1 MTANLQ
7 LKRTSR
13 LILLLNSLLLALALV
28 IHAAPALAQT
38 PAPPPD
44 FLSYADDSL
53 PARARDLYIQR
64 VDGTDKKQITSGM
77 RVWFASWAPD
87 GKKLAITTEHS
98 EIYTV
103 NPDGSNLKLITTG
116 AASPPFWSPDGHF
129 IAYVDSTAYATP
141 IARGNLNIVP
151 SGGGTPWLVPGGD
164 NIPSLPPGAA
174 AVAWSPDGT
183 RIAAGWPGRILH
195 VANGPNVAV
204 QALPGPERNWFVI
217 AGGWAPGGRYLAVT
231 DGIEYGMLDLTNGSF
246 TAVARSV
253 KQTAIARAG
262 VSWSTGINKAA
273 FAINSAGTDGQRL
286 FLSDFSGANA
296 KVILSA
302 PHSTAYRGEVSDY
315 GPPFFS
321 ADSKT
326 MLLRVS
332 RTTRQPDG
340 SLLYTHESW
349 LVNTD
354 GSGGSKLVDGF
365 NANWQPKTRLQLPDA
380 GFWYQWRTTDLPVAN
395 GQAVRPY
402 LWGPTV
408 IYSGTETPS
417 NPLAL
422 PNPSSTLVPR
432 LVAYFDKGRMDLP
445 DPNPAQ
451 PTTFLVVPGAL
462 AKELVLGQ
470 IQYGD
475 GSFAPS
481 VPLEVPVAGDFG
493 DAGAPTYLTFNKIG
507 AATDA
512 NTAQDRTGQPV
523 DATLL
528 RDGTIGADASLAV
541 SVTVAAY
548 VPETKHNVPN
558 VFMDWFKT
566 QSWNWIYIAGYPV
579 SEAYWA
585 TVQVAG
591 QPHNVLMQIFERR
604 TITYDPSAP
613 DGYKVQFGNV
623 GRHYYDWRYGAA
635 AAPAPAPSA
644 ATPAA
649 PPAETPTPEPPAPTP
664 PGAPGTPQPEPPTA
678 TPEPPQPTATPAP

>member
-1 MTANLQ
+1 MTANILP
-7 LKRTSR
+7 KRPAR
-13 LILLLNSLLLALALV
+13 LFLLFNSLALV
-28 IHAAPALAQT
+28 LALMLHAAPASAQT
-38 PAPPPD
+38 PAAQPAPPAD

-53 PARARDLYIQR
+53 PARARDLYIMR
-64 VDGTDKKQITSGM
+64 LDGTDKHQVTTGM

-87 GKKLAITTEHS
+87 GKKLAITTERT
-98 EIYTV
+98 EIYTI
-103 NPDGSNLKLITTG
+103 NPDGSDLKLITTG

-129 IAYVDSTAYATP
+129 IAYVDSTGYDLP
-141 IARGNLNIVP
+141 IAHGNLNIVP
-151 SGGGTPWLVPGGD
+151 ASGGTPWLVPGGD

-195 VANGPNVAV
+195 VTGGVGV
-204 QALPGPERNWFVI
+204 EVGIQALPGAARNWFVI

-231 DGIEYGMLDLTNGSF
+231 DGIDYGMLDLTTGDF
-246 TAVARSV
+246 TAVAKSV

-273 FAINSAGTDGQRL
+273 FSINSAGSDGQRL
-286 FLSDFSGANA
+286 FLADFSGANA
-296 KVILSA
+296 KLILSH
-302 PHSTAYRGEVSDY
+302 PHTTSYKGEVSDY

-326 MLLRVS
+326 MLVRVS

-349 LVNTD
+349 LVETD
-354 GSGGSKLVDGF
+354 GSGGQKLVDGF
-365 NANWQPKTRLQLPDA
+365 NANWRPKTRIQLPDA
-380 GFWYQWRTTDLPVAN
+380 GFWYQWRTTDLPVAT

-408 IYSGTETPS
+408 IYSGTESPF
-417 NPLAL
+417 NPAAL
-422 PNPSSTLVPR
+422 PNPATPIVPR

-451 PTTFLVVPGAL
+451 PTKFLVVPGAL

-475 GSFAPS
+475 GSFSAS
-481 VPLEVPVAGDFG
+481 TSLEVPVAGDFG
-493 DAGAPTYLTFNKIG
+493 DATAPTYLTFNKIG

-512 NTAQDRTGQPV
+512 NKAADRTGQPV

-528 RDGTIGADASLAV
+528 RDGTIGSEATLGATV
-541 SVTVAAY
+541 SVAAF
-548 VPETKHNVPN
+548 VPETGHNIPN
-558 VFMDWFKT
+558 VFMDWFKA
-566 QSWNWIYIAGYPV
+566 QAWNWIYIAGYPI
-579 SEAYWA
+579 SEPYWA

-591 QPHNVLMQIFERR
+591 EPHNVLMQIFERR
-604 TITYDPSAP
+604 TVTYDPSAP
-613 DGYKVQFGNV
+613 DSYKVQFGNV
-623 GRHYYDWRYGAA
+623 GRHYYDWRYGTSNTPPPATPTPA
-635 AAPAPAPSA
+635 PATPAPAP
-644 ATPAA
+644 
-649 PPAETPTPEPPAPTP
+649 
-664 PGAPGTPQPEPPTA
+664 
-678 TPEPPQPTATPAP
+678 